1 MTVRTAAELKAL
13 YRAGEITE
21 AELERRLERLAERE
35 GIDALTLADPTSEA
49 AGPQLVERGFSQWFA
64 VALLFT
70 TIAVALPSGGV
81 VPTVLVGGAV
91 ACVAAGIWSIA
102 LYSYRRGS
110 LPRAAAP

>member
-1 MTVRTAAELKAL
+1 MTTAAELRAL
-13 YRAGEITE
+13 YRAGEISE

-35 GIDALTLADPTSEA
+35 GIDALTLAGPTPG
-49 AGPQLVERGFSQWFA
+49 AGPQSVERGFSQWFA

-70 TIAVALPSGGV
+70 TVAVALPSGGV
-81 VPTVLVGGAV
+81 VPTLLTGAAA
-91 ACVAAGIWSIA
+91 ACVAAGIGSIA

>member
-1 MTVRTAAELKAL
+1 VRTAAELRAL
-13 YRAGEITE
+13 YRAGEIGE

-35 GIDALTLADPTSEA
+35 GIDALTLADSTGG

-64 VALLFT
+64 LALLFT
-70 TIAVALPSGGV
+70 TVAVALPPGG
-81 VPTVLVGGAV
+81 VPTVLTGAAV
-91 ACVAAGIWSIA
+91 LCVAAGIGSIA